1 MANGFDD
8 EELEIDEVEGESEAA
23 EGDNCEELEGFFV
36 VAVEVVKGNEED
48 CGVIG
53 EAEVGERDAEDF
65 GVFAGEDGV
74 ATAGDRAIDS
84 GAGEVADGEVTG
96 VNEANDGKCEEGPNE
111 VF

>member
-8 EELEIDEVEGESEAA
+8 EELEVDEVERESEAA

-53 EAEVGERDAEDF
+53 EAEVGERDTEDF
-65 GVFAGEDGV
+65 GVFTGEDGV
-74 ATAGDRAIDS
+74 ATAGDGAIDG

-96 VNEANDGKCEEGPNE
+96 VNKADCGEDEEGPNE

>member
-1 MANGFDD
+1 MADRFDD

-23 EGDNCEELEGFFV
+23 EGENCEEFEGFFV
-36 VAVEVVKGNEED
+36 VAVEVVKGDEEN

-74 ATAGDRAIDS
+74 ATAGDRAIDG
-84 GAGEVADGEVTG
+84 GAGEVTDGEVTG
-96 VNEANDGKCEEGPNE
+96 VNKANDGECEEGPNE